1 MKKVITALLL
11 MIIVS
16 AAMLGG
22 CIKEK
27 PGSGGTVVVPPGEQ
41 TDLTYKF
48 EVVEKDSFYFPTITG
63 KVAFDFYPEKI
74 TVSVQDMEKE
84 LTPVG
89 VVYVPAYYEGAERY
103 NYIFSISE
111 VVIFPVLKEGTH
123 NVIIY
128 GYDKSGEKTANP
140 ITGQIYVEGEMF
152 ACGGIE
158 FDTGETYY
166 CMDLESNWIGPY

>member
-1 MKKVITALLL
+1 MKKAIAALLL
-11 MIIVS
+11 MIVC
-16 AAMLGG
+16 AAMFGG
-22 CIKEK
+22 CVKEK

-48 EVVEKDSFYFPTITG
+48 EIVEKDSFYFPTITG

-103 NYIFSISE
+103 NYKFSISE
-111 VVIFPVLKEGTH
+111 VVIFPELEKGKHDV
-123 NVIIY
+123 VIY
-128 GYDKSGEKTANP
+128 GYDKSGEKTANA
-140 ITGQIYVEGEMF
+140 ITGQIYVKGDMF
-152 ACGGIE
+152 AMTGANFG
-158 FDTGETYY
+158 TGETLYG
-166 CMDLESNWIGPY
+166 MDLESNWIGPY